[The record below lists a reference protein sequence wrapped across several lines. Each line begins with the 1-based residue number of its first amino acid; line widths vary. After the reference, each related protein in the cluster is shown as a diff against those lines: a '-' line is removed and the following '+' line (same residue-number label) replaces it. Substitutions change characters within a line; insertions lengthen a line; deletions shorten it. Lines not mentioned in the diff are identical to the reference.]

1 MTLCELKLQMNDE
14 FPQLDITESSIGNCV
29 PYALTIQSSVWP
41 VTISLFDDQGT
52 VRMWI
57 DRCPLIEPY
66 GTSILPTLRELV
78 TRGFSIK
85 RQPLSGYVEV
95 RVPSLGPGVLGAS
108 GFRWPMIQ
116 TEEVHCQP
124 LVDQAE

>member
-41 VTISLFDDQGT
+41 VAISLIDDQGT

-66 GTSILPTLRELV
+66 GTSILPYDDCCVVFASRHPV
-78 TRGFSIK
+78 TRPKFSETAAFYRGLEIEEELRK
-85 RQPLSGYVEV
+85 ALRAAEV
-95 RVPSLGPGVLGAS
+95 RKFGA
-108 GFRWPMIQ
+108 
-116 TEEVHCQP
+116 
-124 LVDQAE
+124 